1 MKYNTWSKRRAEM
14 RLLIAFFML
23 LGMFGAVPVTG
34 QNNRPDN
41 DLRKSLDRMFEHIDK
56 RAVPTGLLRDYAVE
70 EEDLDLFSGDAML
83 SDANVATLVRYGKLL
98 NTIGS
103 ASLLNDLP
111 KDIEKSLKSYGALRD
126 KEVLPLSIMLFRYAR
141 IKENALTDNLI
152 RYENGQVFDNDKEES
167 PYQMAFAFAGCC
179 LTTTTEHSNITFKLP
194 ASLTFSNCDVEK
206 IEIDYGQG
214 YRSISS
220 DNAIRATLKKGTNKL
235 VLKATLSD
243 GKVLLS
249 HTIVEVLDS
258 PVATKASMSAG
269 ADATFTVQG
278 TGYRGIT
285 TEAEVSIA
293 YAPGNTSLKKPFIIV
308 EGFDPRV
315 FADSPKGFCDFED
328 MVIKPDGINQE
339 IRDKLGYDIVYV
351 DWVKSEEYIQAN
363 ANTLVEVIKRVNAL
377 KNSAGSN
384 EPNIIMGHSMGGLIT
399 RYALK
404 TMEDNGIRHQT
415 STYISYDAPHLG
427 AHVPLGVLYGFHGML
442 SFIESRGI
450 LNTLLTNNPTVG
462 EYIELGKSMAYSTS
476 AQQMLACFV
485 DPAGHFNNQEH
496 VHWQREINTL
506 GFPKGD
512 AGLNFTMLAVAH
524 GSYQKPNVPSYYL
537 TTDFAAGSDFGS
549 LFFPSLSGL
558 VVGIG
563 LNDIISGLLT
573 LLPGRTAID
582 GGFDIFPAKA
592 AGNLVTHIKLRY
604 KKNFLW
610 LIPISGTVFS
620 YDRYFTGGYLFDTY
634 PSSTYAIERD
644 SKGGPIWQE
653 GGSGGF
659 PLIYDYDYSVK
670 VNASIPFIP
679 TSSALAFGDGLNSS
693 SGNYFSAPKGS
704 SSPFGENYFIHNN
717 AISHASF
724 SKEGLAWVKT
734 RLSTSIIGPKVGY
747 TGAKYSLS
755 SAVGN
760 VTWSSNNPQI
770 ASINSSGVLSVK
782 GKGVVVITASYNN
795 QKYSQAIMVGIPRYI
810 LSASHEPGG
819 YRINAECID
828 VEYKDELSKLNGVL
842 KFNWGVKYPNKD
854 IRWFVS
860 EQSDLLVQVQG
871 QNEKLT
877 VFLEVE
883 DALGNKS
890 TLQHVNVNSQ
900 DIYVSA
906 YSAFYVD
913 SQGILYD
920 AEKERDLYESSK
932 VYLSY
937 DPHVPDKYKGRKWM
951 PLGAIVL
958 SPLKSHHEII
968 VDYEGP
974 LVKDIL
980 SESEFE
986 FIKNNS
992 TDGQTYVYTLILL
1005 NSDNK
1010 VIQFMPVSF
1019 TYKTTM

>member
-1 MKYNTWSKRRAEM
+1 MKYTTWTRPRTEM
-14 RLLIAFFML
+14 RLLIAFFMFIVM
-23 LGMFGAVPVTG
+23 LGTVPATG
-34 QNNRPDN
+34 QNISSDS
-41 DLRKSLDRMFEHIDK
+41 DLRNSLDRMFEHIDK
-56 RAVPTGLLRDYAVE
+56 KAVPTGLLLDYAVE
-70 EEDLDLFSGDAML
+70 EEDLDLFSGGTML
-83 SDANVATLVRYGKLL
+83 SDANVVTLVRYGKLL

-103 ASLLNDLP
+103 ASLLNDLS
-111 KDIEKSLKSYGALRD
+111 KDIEKSLKNHDASRD
-126 KEVLPLSIMLFRYAR
+126 RNVLPLSIMLFRYAR

-152 RYENGQVFDNDKEES
+152 RYENGQVFDNNKKES
-167 PYQMAFAFAGCC
+167 PYQMAYAFAGCC

-194 ASLTFSNCDVEK
+194 ASLIFSNCYIGK
-206 IEIDYGQG
+206 IEIDYGLG

-220 DNAIRATLKKGTNKL
+220 DNTIRATLKKGTNKI

-243 GKVLLS
+243 GKELLA

-258 PVATKASMSAG
+258 PAATRAAYMSAV
-269 ADATFTVQG
+269 ADAKFTVQG

-285 TEAEVSIA
+285 TAAEVSIS
-293 YAPGNTSLKKPFIIV
+293 YATGNSSLKKPLIIV

-315 FADSPKGFCDFED
+315 SGNTEGVWNFYNVVTSDRTVLEF
-328 MVIKPDGINQE
+328 NQ
-339 IRDKLGYDIVYV
+339 LGYDIVYV
-351 DWVKSEEYIQAN
+351 DWVNSEEYIQAN
-363 ANTLVEVIKRVNAL
+363 ANTLIEVIKRVNAL
-377 KNSAGSN
+377 KKNAGSN

-404 TMEDNGIRHQT
+404 TMENNGIRHQT
-415 STYISYDAPHLG
+415 SIYISYDAPHLG
-427 AHVPLGVLYGFHGML
+427 AHVPLGVLYGFHGIL

-450 LNTLLTNNPTVG
+450 LKALLTNNSTIS
-462 EYIELGKSMAYSTS
+462 EYIDLGKSMAYATS
-476 AQQMLACFV
+476 AQQMLVYFV

-496 VHWQREINTL
+496 AHWQREINAL

-512 AGLNFTMLAVAH
+512 VGMNFTMLAVAH
-524 GSYQKPNVPSYYL
+524 GSYNKPNVPGYYL
-537 TTDFAAGSDFGS
+537 TTNLAAGSDLGS
-549 LFFPSLSGL
+549 LFLPPISGL

-563 LNDIISGLLT
+563 INDIISGLLT

-592 AGNLVTHIKLRY
+592 AGDLVTHIKLRY
-604 KKNFLW
+604 KKKFLW
-610 LIPISGTVFS
+610 LIPISRTVFS
-620 YDRYFTGGYLFDTY
+620 YDKYFTGGYLFDTY

-653 GGSGGF
+653 GSSGKF

-679 TSSALAFGDGLNSS
+679 TSSALAFGDGLSSS
-693 SGNYFSAPKGS
+693 SGNYFLAPKGS
-704 SSPFGENYFIHNN
+704 SSPFGENYFTHSN
-717 AISHASF
+717 AVSHASF
-724 SKEGLAWVKT
+724 SRDGLAWVKT

-747 TGAKYSLS
+747 NGAKYSLS

-760 VTWSSNNPQI
+760 VTWSSNKPQI
-770 ASINSSGVLSVK
+770 ASISSSGILSVK
-782 GKGVVVITASYNN
+782 GKGVVVITANYKSH
-795 QKYSQAIMVGIPRYI
+795 KYSQAIMVGIPRYI

-819 YRINAECID
+819 YRINAKCID
-828 VEYKDELSKLNGVL
+828 VEYKDELSTLNGVL
-842 KFNWGVKYPNKD
+842 KFNWGVKYPNKE

-871 QNEKLT
+871 QDEKLT

-890 TLQHVNVNSQ
+890 TLQYVNVNSQ

-906 YSAFYVD
+906 YSAFYID

-920 AEKERDLYESSK
+920 AGKERDLYESSK
-932 VYLSY
+932 VYLNY
-937 DPHVPDKYKGRKWM
+937 RPNLPDKYEGREWM
-951 PLGAIVL
+951 PLGAIVI
-958 SPLKSHHEII
+958 SPLKSRHEIM

-974 LVKDIL
+974 LVRDIL
-980 SESEFE
+980 PESEFE